1 MINTFKE
8 NDNKSSIDNLLEN
21 KDDYKL
27 LSKVAY
33 KKHQNNIENAIK
45 HTNYKHDPELSSQT
59 EKVFYNPISKETV
72 ISHAGTNFGS
82 KKWYNDLRSDNGI
95 LWGLEKQDKRFKN
108 AQSHLNKV
116 KNKYGDNNNII
127 VTGHSLGGSIS
138 EQLARSNPNINS
150 KAFNRGSGQLQQFR
164 KRPKNLIDISNRND
178 PISYFSRSSKGKMKN
193 NIINNKGWHS
203 I

>member
-1 MINTFKE
+1 MINNFKDT
-8 NDNKSSIDNLLEN
+8 NNNKSSIDNLLEN

-33 KKHQNNIENAIK
+33 KKHQNNIEDAIK
-45 HTNYKHDPELSSQT
+45 NTNYKYDPQLSSQT

-72 ISHAGTNFGS
+72 ISHTGTNFGS
-82 KKWYNDLRSDNGI
+82 KKWYNDLRSDNAI

-116 KNKYGDNNNII
+116 KNKYGNDNII

-138 EQLARSNPNINS
+138 EQLSRSNQNINS
-150 KAFNRGSGQLQQFR
+150 VAFNRFSGPLQGFR
-164 KRPKNLIDISNRND
+164 KQPQNFIDISNCND
-178 PISYFSRSSKGKMKN
+178 PLSYFSRVSGIKQN

>member
-1 MINTFKE
+1 MINTFKK
-8 NDNKSSIDNLLEN
+8 NDNKSSIDNILQN

-33 KKHQNNIENAIK
+33 KKHQNNIEDAIK
-45 HTNYKHDPELSSQT
+45 NTNYKYDPELSSQT
-59 EKVFYNPISKETV
+59 EKVFHNPISKETV
-72 ISHAGTNFGS
+72 ISNSGTNFRD
-82 KKWYNDLRSDNGI
+82 KNIFNDLKSDSAI
-95 LWGLEKQDKRFKN
+95 FFGLEKQNKRFK
-108 AQSHLNKV
+108 QSQEHLNKV
-116 KNKYGDNNNII
+116 KSKYGDDKII

-150 KAFNRGSGQLQQFR
+150 VAFNRFSGPLQGFR
-164 KRPKNLIDISNRND
+164 KRPKNFIDISNRND
-178 PISYFSRSSKGKMKN
+178 PLSYFSRSKGKN

>member
-1 MINTFKE
+1 MINNFK
-8 NDNKSSIDNLLEN
+8 DTNKSSIDNILQN

-33 KKHQNNIENAIK
+33 KKHQNNIEDAIK
-45 HTNYKHDPELSSQT
+45 NTNYKYDPQLSSQT
-59 EKVFYNPISKETV
+59 EKVFYNPTSKETV
-72 ISHAGTNFGS
+72 ISHTGTNFGS
-82 KKWYNDLRSDNGI
+82 RKWYNDLRSDNAI

-116 KNKYGDNNNII
+116 KNKYGDNNII

-150 KAFNRGSGQLQQFR
+150 IAFNRGSGPLQQFR

-178 PISYFSRSSKGKMKN
+178 PISYFSRSSKGKRKN
-193 NIINNKGWHS
+193 NIINNTGWHS

>member
-8 NDNKSSIDNLLEN
+8 NDNKSSIDNILQN

-33 KKHQNNIENAIK
+33 KKHQNNIEDAIK
-45 HTNYKHDPELSSQT
+45 NTNYKYDPQLSSQT

-72 ISHAGTNFGS
+72 ISHTGTNFGPR
-82 KKWYNDLRSDNGI
+82 KWYNDLRSDNAI

-116 KNKYGDNNNII
+116 KNK
-127 VTGHSLGGSIS
+127 
-138 EQLARSNPNINS
+138 
-150 KAFNRGSGQLQQFR
+150 
-164 KRPKNLIDISNRND
+164 
-178 PISYFSRSSKGKMKN
+178 
-193 NIINNKGWHS
+193 
-203 I
+203 